1 MLWIKNIVLSLQ
13 CFLVLASGTSFTVYK
28 HFCLTALKDVSVIL
42 PADGCGME
50 TMSRD
55 SEGLCEVSKMP
66 CCHDEQEL
74 IDGQD
79 TFKIDSSTPELV
91 KAAIYSA
98 TTAYGYYFQAPSVS
112 SQLAIPYP
120 NPPPRHSQPL
130 FIVFEQIIV

>member
-28 HFCLTALKDVSVIL
+28 HFCLSALKDVSVIL
-42 PADGCGME
+42 PADDCGME
-50 TMSRD
+50 VMSRD
-55 SEGLCEVSKMP
+55 SEGMCEVSKMP

-79 TFKIDSSTPELV
+79 TLKIDISTPELAKV
-91 KAAIYSA
+91 AFCSAINV
-98 TTAYGYYFQAPSVS
+98 YGYNFQAPSVS

>member
-13 CFLVLASGTSFTVYK
+13 CLLVLASGTSFTVYK

-55 SEGLCEVSKMP
+55 SDGLCEVSKMP

-79 TFKIDSSTPELV
+79 TLKIDSSTPEIGKVILSSSTPV
-91 KAAIYSA
+91 
-98 TTAYGYYFQAPSVS
+98 YGYGFVAPSIS